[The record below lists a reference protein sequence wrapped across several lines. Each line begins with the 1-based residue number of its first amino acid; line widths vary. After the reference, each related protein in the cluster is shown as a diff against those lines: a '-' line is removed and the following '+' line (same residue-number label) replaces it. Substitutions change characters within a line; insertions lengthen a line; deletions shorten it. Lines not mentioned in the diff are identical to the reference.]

1 MGNSIGRRRF
11 AVLLALTALTVGC
24 NKGKNIID
32 EATAV
37 YLNGDTME
45 AAHILERVQNEA
57 PMTPEVHE
65 ARALAVEWLSRKSE
79 IETGEQRRIF
89 VAAALEWAPN
99 DPDLH
104 TRRCEVEL
112 ELEQWEAARACLKEV
127 DGRIA
132 GREHK
137 RQSDILAS
145 HDKTVADAEQR
156 KRLLETDDP
165 LGWYKLLKE
174 FPGSDEAHLAKEKL
188 PAVSLCADL
197 KRFTNVLFT
206 GGQTGPGTWGARLR
220 EQDSQGYQR
229 SVLSE
234 IRRSSK
240 ALSDNILATEIEL
253 KEHALMVDERE
264 VRDHLL
270 DGYAELQPAM
280 VKLSGSF
287 TGRAYKIERR
297 LRIVNSFA
305 RDFLTTEKKV
315 EEKRVASQKACEVL
329 GR

>member
-1 MGNSIGRRRF
+1 MGSSIGIRRF
-11 AVLLALTALTVGC
+11 AVLLAGTALMVGC
-24 NKGKNIID
+24 NKGKTIID

-37 YLNGDTME
+37 YLAGDTLE
-45 AAHILERVQNEA
+45 AARILERVRTEA
-57 PMTPEVHE
+57 PETPEVNE
-65 ARALAVEWLSRKSE
+65 ARTLAVEWLSRKSE
-79 IETGEQRRIF
+79 LETGENRRIF

-112 ELEQWEAARACLKEV
+112 DLEQWETARACLKEV
-127 DGRIA
+127 DGRIP

-137 RQSDILAS
+137 RQSDILAT
-145 HDKTVADAEQR
+145 HDQTVADTEQR
-156 KRLLETDDP
+156 KRLIESDDP
-165 LGWYKLLKE
+165 LGWYALLKE
-174 FPGSDEAHLAKEKL
+174 FPGSDEAHLAKQKL
-188 PAVSLCADL
+188 PEASLCADL
-197 KRFTNVLFT
+197 KRFSDVLFT

-234 IRRSSK
+234 IRRSSR
-240 ALSDNILATEIEL
+240 AISDSVLAMEVEL
-253 KEHALMVDERE
+253 KEHTVMVDEEE

-280 VKLSGSF
+280 AKLSGSF
-287 TGRAYKIERR
+287 TGKAYKIERR
-297 LRIVNSFA
+297 LKIVDRFA
-305 RDFLTTEKKV
+305 RDFLTTEKKI
-315 EEKRVASQKACEVL
+315 EEQRLASKKACEVL